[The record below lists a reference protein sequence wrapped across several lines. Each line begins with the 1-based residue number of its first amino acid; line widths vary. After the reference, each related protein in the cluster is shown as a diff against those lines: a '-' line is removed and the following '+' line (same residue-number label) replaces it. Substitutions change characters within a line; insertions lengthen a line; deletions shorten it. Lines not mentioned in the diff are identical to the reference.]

1 MAKDS
6 TTKQVLSTKV
16 TASLKYKLVEQAK
29 KEGIT
34 TSEYVAKILASDWE
48 KQENKYKSE
57 IEDLTFQ
64 IKEKDKLL
72 ESLSESLKQEQN
84 LLGQQQQ
91 LQLMAQQQINDMQKN
106 QQLLIETTSKKKWWQ
121 IFK

>member
-34 TSEYVAKILASDWE
+34 TSEYIAKILAIDWE
-48 KQENKYKSE
+48 KQENEYKAD
-57 IEDLTFQ
+57 IEKLTFQ
-64 IKEKDKLL
+64 LKEKDNLIV
-72 ESLSESLKQEQN
+72 SLSESLKEEQN

-106 QQLLIETTSKKKWWQ
+106 QQLLIEKTSVKKWWQ